1 MSKIDYYLQTKKDRA
16 ELIEALKKGL
26 KVKRVHVVA
35 TPGENEIHTS
45 IIFENEKTKGVANY
59 SKRVLLA
66 NCMGEV
72 MQEKE
77 KYFIGKIK
85 AKAEEMLEKIKKEAR
100 EEVKSLM
107 DE

>member
-1 MSKIDYYLQTKKDRA
+1 MSKIDYYLQTKKDLA
-16 ELIEALKKGL
+16 GLIEALKKGL
-26 KVKRVHVVA
+26 KVKRVHVV
-35 TPGENEIHTS
+35 TNQDENEIHTS
-45 IIFENEKTKGVANY
+45 MSLVNEKTKGVINH